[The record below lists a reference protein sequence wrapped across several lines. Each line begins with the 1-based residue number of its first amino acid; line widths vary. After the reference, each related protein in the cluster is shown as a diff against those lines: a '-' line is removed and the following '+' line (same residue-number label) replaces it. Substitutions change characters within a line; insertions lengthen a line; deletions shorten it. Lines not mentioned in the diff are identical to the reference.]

1 MSKKPKPQPEYT
13 GPIFPVGSSV
23 KVLRPNL
30 AFDKK
35 AVVILVN
42 PVTGEHLIRVTA
54 DNGAEFNG
62 VASGWELEAFDLLA

>member
-1 MSKKPKPQPEYT
+1 MSKNKKPTVVYN
-13 GPIFPVGSSV
+13 GPIFVAGTRV

-35 AVVILVN
+35 AVVNLVN

-54 DNGAEFNG
+54 DNGAEYSAL
-62 VASGWELEAFDLLA
+62 ASGTELEAVK